1 MPQPQL
7 DRADEVTMR
16 LNDVHARTD
25 IGRQRDHNEDS
36 YLVLQDIGVLAV
48 ADGMGGLEHGEVA
61 SATAIAT
68 MRAARITL
76 RDLAEA
82 MDRAPDRAARGAMG
96 QTLEGLANLASM
108 RIQQVTRG
116 APSGTTLV
124 TAVIAGGHLVIANT
138 GDSRAYLFRGGLLRC
153 LTDDHTV
160 AAARMR
166 AGLITK
172 EEHDASPFQH
182 MLYQALGT
190 TQGEVNP
197 DLFDEPVAKGDIV
210 LLCSDGL
217 TGPLPEPDIARILA
231 ETPTLEAATA
241 ALVDGANARGGPDN
255 VTVLL
260 ARIEDGPEAA
270 QIEGERQAM
279 ENASVLAPLGSV
291 DRRLLRHYFD
301 RVTAKDGEELDLSAG
316 LHLLMEGEV
325 ASEAQSAANTG
336 VIGIRDFAGAPSPP
350 AKAVGDVRALVLSAE
365 AYDALERRR
374 PLVAARLL
382 RGLLETLAKQ

>member
-1 MPQPQL
+1 
-7 DRADEVTMR
+7 MR
-16 LNDVHARTD
+16 LNDVQAQTD

-36 YLVLQDIGVLAV
+36 HLVLQDIGVLAV

-68 MRAARITL
+68 LRAARITL
-76 RDLAEA
+76 RDLTDAV
-82 MDRAPDRAARGAMG
+82 DRSPDRATRGSLG
-96 QTLEGLANLASM
+96 QTLEGLSNLASM

-124 TAVIAGGHLVIANT
+124 MACITGGHLIVANT
-138 GDSRAYLFRGGLLRC
+138 GDSRAYLHRDGALRC

-190 TQGEVNP
+190 QGEVNP

-217 TGPLPEPDIARILA
+217 TGPLPEPEIARILT
-231 ETPTLEAATA
+231 ESPSLEVATR
-241 ALVDGANARGGPDN
+241 ALIDGANARGGPDN
-255 VTVLL
+255 VTVVL
-260 ARIEDGPEAA
+260 ARVEDGPPAALVDAERKAIDEAA
-270 QIEGERQAM
+270 A
-279 ENASVLAPLGSV
+279 LAPLGDV

-301 RVTAKDGEELDLSAG
+301 RVSPADGATLDLSAG
-316 LHLLMEGEV
+316 LHLLLRGEV
-325 ASEAQSAANTG
+325 SVTG
-336 VIGIRDFAGAPSPP
+336 RDKSCGVGDVLGIRGFAGAAPGEARASGP
-350 AKAVGDVRALVLSAE
+350 AEALVLGPE

-382 RGLLETLAKQ
+382 RGLLESLARE

>member
-1 MPQPQL
+1 MATIMTPEFWLALSQIILINIVLSGDNAVVIALASRSLPPSQQKKAIL
-7 DRADEVTMR
+7 FGSVGAIVLRVVLTFFAIYLLSLPYLKLVGAALLLWIGIGLLSGDDEGGDLEGHSNLFAAIKT
-16 LNDVHARTD
+16 
-25 IGRQRDHNEDS
+25 I
-36 YLVLQDIGVLAV
+36 IV
-48 ADGMGGLEHGEVA
+48 AD
-61 SATAIAT
+61 
-68 MRAARITL
+68 
-76 RDLAEA
+76 
-82 MDRAPDRAARGAMG
+82 
-96 QTLEGLANLASM
+96 
-108 RIQQVTRG
+108 
-116 APSGTTLV
+116 LV
-124 TAVIAGGHLVIANT
+124 MSLDNVIG
-138 GDSRAYLFRGGLLRC
+138 
-153 LTDDHTV
+153 V
-160 AAARMR
+160 AAA
-166 AGLITK
+166 
-172 EEHDASPFQH
+172 
-182 MLYQALGT
+182 
-190 TQGEVNP
+190 
-197 DLFDEPVAKGDIV
+197 AKGDIV

-325 ASEAQSAANTG
+325 ASEAQSAASTG